1 MAKSRQYS
9 GARITAVDLQG
20 QTHTI
25 FDEPGEYGINR
36 LIDSAQR
43 KEQNGGFEMLWRSKT
58 DPSLVVKMNFRLIS
72 SNSGSIGSSRGYA
85 GMQLVDKV
93 TADKAAR
100 VVSAQQAPAQA
111 AAPAKTEN
119 PVSALAQPSAGVKP

>member
-1 MAKSRQYS
+1 RN
-9 GARITAVDLQG
+9 TAVDLQG

-58 DPSLVVKMNFRLIS
+58 DPSLFVKMNFRLIS
-72 SNSGSIGSSRGYA
+72 SNSGSIGSSRGYS

-119 PVSALAQPSAGVKP
+119 PVSALAQPAAGVKP

>member
-1 MAKSRQYS
+1 
-9 GARITAVDLQG
+9 
-20 QTHTI
+20 
-25 FDEPGEYGINR
+25 
-36 LIDSAQR
+36 
-43 KEQNGGFEMLWRSKT
+43 MLWRSKT
-58 DPSLVVKMNFRLIS
+58 DPSLFVKMNFRLIS

-111 AAPAKTEN
+111 APARTEN

>member
-1 MAKSRQYS
+1 
-9 GARITAVDLQG
+9 
-20 QTHTI
+20 
-25 FDEPGEYGINR
+25 
-36 LIDSAQR
+36 
-43 KEQNGGFEMLWRSKT
+43 
-58 DPSLVVKMNFRLIS
+58 
-72 SNSGSIGSSRGYA
+72 
-85 GMQLVDKV
+85 MQLVDKV